1 MSAETAD
8 RVPFAVWLSGARP
21 RTLTLSV
28 VPIVLGT
35 AAAGLD
41 GRVVPGLALLAL
53 GTALLLQVG
62 VNYANDYSDGV
73 RGTDR
78 FRVGPARLTGSRAAR
93 PHQVRAVAIAA
104 LGAAAV
110 CGAVLVA
117 ASGLWWLL
125 AVGAVALAAAWLY
138 TGGPRPYGYAGLGDV
153 AVFVFFGLVGT
164 LGTELVQVGRLSPNG
179 VLVAAAAG
187 CFACAVLM
195 INNIRDIGP
204 DVRSGKR
211 TLAVRLG
218 ARRARAAYAVLL
230 VLPYA
235 LAGVLVPAHPG
246 ALLALLSAPLT
257 GSALAIGVRAAPAP
271 ALVTA
276 LKRTSA
282 GALVFAVALAIGL
295 VLR

>member
-1 MSAETAD
+1 M
-8 RVPFAVWLSGARP
+8 PLAVWVSGARP

-28 VPIVLGT
+28 VPVVLGT
-35 AAAGLD
+35 AAAALD

-78 FRVGPARLTGSRAAR
+78 FRVGPARLTGSGAAR
-93 PHQVRAVAIAA
+93 PHRVRAVAIAS
-104 LGAAAV
+104 LTAAAV
-110 CGAVLVA
+110 CGAALAV

-125 AVGAVALAAAWLY
+125 AVGALALAAAWLY
-138 TGGPRPYGYAGLGDV
+138 TGGPRPYGYAGFGDV

-164 LGTELVQVGRLSPNG
+164 LGTELVQAGRVSLDG

-195 INNIRDIGP
+195 INNIRDVGP
-204 DVRSGKR
+204 DSRSGKR

-218 ARRARAAYAVLL
+218 LRRARTAYAVLL

-235 LAGVLVPAHPG
+235 VAAALVPAHPG
-246 ALLALLSAPLT
+246 ALLALLSLPLSA
-257 GSALAIGVRAAPAP
+257 SALAIGVRAVPAP

-282 GALVFAVALAIGL
+282 GALVFAVALAVGL
-295 VLR
+295 VLG

>member
-1 MSAETAD
+1 VSAETAG

-28 VPIVLGT
+28 VPVVLGT

-78 FRVGPARLTGSRAAR
+78 FRVGPARLTGSGAAR

-164 LGTELVQVGRLSPNG
+164 LGTELVQAGRLSPTG